1 MKKSPKPFDLITIG
15 DAQLDS
21 FVALEQDA
29 SVSCSIDKKR
39 CQLCLNYADK
49 IPMADLQ
56 HEIAGNAANAAIGA
70 RRLNLKSAI
79 YVVLGGDDIA
89 DKIISKLKKE
99 KVGIHYVKKEKKK
112 ETNYSVVLN
121 YEGERTQLIYN
132 EPRKY
137 RLPRLAKSK
146 WVYLTALGEGS
157 SSLHK
162 PLAQYVKR
170 HRCMLAYNPGPHQIA
185 DRKGMNQ
192 IMDMVDLILVNVEEA
207 QEILGHKDGR
217 NIKNLMKA
225 LHHVGPKTVVITDG
239 PNGAYAYDGKLALHM
254 PVIDVPVV
262 ERTGAGDSFSTGVIA
277 ATVKGKSIDEALR
290 WGQFNS
296 ASVIQYIGPQEGL
309 LSTAKMKKFL
319 EKYKKLKAK
328 EI

>member
-1 MKKSPKPFDLITIG
+1 MSKAKKELDLITIG

-21 FVALEQDA
+21 FVGLEEDA
-29 SVSCSIDKKR
+29 SVSCSINKKA

-49 IPMADLQ
+49 IPMASLQ
-56 HEIAGNAANAAIGA
+56 HDIAGNAANAAIGSS
-70 RRLNLKSAI
+70 RLGLRSAI
-79 YVVLGGDDIA
+79 YTVLGGDDIA
-89 DKIISKLKKE
+89 DKIVNAFKKE
-99 KVGIHYVKKEKKK
+99 KVSTQYVKKEKKT

-132 EPRKY
+132 EKRKY
-137 RLPRLAKSK
+137 KLPGLVKTK

-157 SSLHK
+157 AVLHK
-162 PLAQYVKR
+162 PLAACIKKHHCR
-170 HRCMLAYNPGPHQIA
+170 LAYNPGPHQIQ

-217 NIKNLMKA
+217 NIKNLMKK
-225 LHHVGPKTVVITDG
+225 LYHVGPKMVVVTDG
-239 PNGAYAYDGKLALHM
+239 PNGAYAYDGKVFLHM

-277 ATVKGKSIDEALR
+277 AIVKGKDLDEALR

-296 ASVIQYIGPQEGL
+296 ASVIQYIGPQKGL
-309 LSTAKMKKFL
+309 LKSSQMKKSL